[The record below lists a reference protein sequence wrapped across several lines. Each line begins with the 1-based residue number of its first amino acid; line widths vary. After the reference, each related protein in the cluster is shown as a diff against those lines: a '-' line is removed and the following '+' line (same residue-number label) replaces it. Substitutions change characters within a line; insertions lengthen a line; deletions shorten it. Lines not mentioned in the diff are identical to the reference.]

1 MREIILD
8 IETTGLEFKEGHR
21 IIEIGCIELNK
32 KEVGANYHEYI
43 NPSKTLTED
52 NIKIHGITNEYLTDK
67 PIFEEIADG
76 FLEFKEGHRI
86 IEIGCIELNK
96 KEVGANYHVYINP
109 SKTLTEDNIKIHG
122 ITNEYLTDKPI
133 FEEIADSFLEFI
145 QDSYIVA
152 HNASFDIGFLNFELE
167 RLSKP
172 TISKERVIDTIK
184 IARQRFPG
192 QQVSLDAL
200 IKKLKINTLINRDQH
215 GALKDAKILTDV
227 YLELQGIN
235 QIGLEL
241 SMAKSE
247 KINLASEPNY
257 SSIVLTKEETEAHKE
272 FIKNKIPNSN
282 WAKMLKNYE

>member
-8 IETTGLEFKEGHR
+8 IETTGLEHKEGHR
-21 IIEIGCIELNK
+21 VIEIGCIELNN
-32 KEVGANYHEYI
+32 KEVGASYHQYI

-52 NIKIHGITNEYLTDK
+52 NIKIHGITNEYLIDK
-67 PIFEEIADG
+67 PLFDEIVDD
-76 FLEFKEGHRI
+76 FLAFIEDSSI
-86 IEIGCIELNK
+86 I
-96 KEVGANYHVYINP
+96 
-109 SKTLTEDNIKIHG
+109 
-122 ITNEYLTDKPI
+122 
-133 FEEIADSFLEFI
+133 
-145 QDSYIVA
+145 A

-167 RLSKP
+167 KLSKP
-172 TISKERVIDTIK
+172 KIAKERVIDTIK

-215 GALKDAKILTDV
+215 GALKDAKLLTDV

-241 SMAKSE
+241 SEKKSE
-247 KINLASEPNY
+247 KITLASEPNY
-257 SSIVLTKEETEAHKE
+257 SSVVLTKEETEAHKE
-272 FIKNKIPNSN
+272 FIKSKIPNSN

>member
-32 KEVGANYHEYI
+32 KEVGASYHEYI
-43 NPSKTLTED
+43 NPSKTLTDD
-52 NIKIHGITNEYLTDK
+52 NIKIHGITNEFLTDK
-67 PIFEEIADG
+67 PIFEEIAD
-76 FLEFKEGHRI
+76 
-86 IEIGCIELNK
+86 
-96 KEVGANYHVYINP
+96 A
-109 SKTLTEDNIKIHG
+109 
-122 ITNEYLTDKPI
+122 
-133 FEEIADSFLEFI
+133 FLEFI

-152 HNASFDIGFLNFELE
+152 HNATFDIGFLYFELE
-167 RLSKP
+167 KLSKP
-172 TISKERVIDTIK
+172 TISRERVVDTIK

-241 SMAKSE
+241 SMVKSE

-257 SSIVLTKEETEAHKE
+257 ASIVLTKEETEAHKE

>member
-32 KEVGANYHEYI
+32 KEVGSNYHEYI
-43 NPSKTLTED
+43 NPSKTLTDD

-76 FLEFKEGHRI
+76 FLEF
-86 IEIGCIELNK
+86 
-96 KEVGANYHVYINP
+96 
-109 SKTLTEDNIKIHG
+109 
-122 ITNEYLTDKPI
+122 
-133 FEEIADSFLEFI
+133 I

-167 RLSKP
+167 KLSKP

-200 IKKLKINTLINRDQH
+200 IKKLKINTLINREQH

-235 QIGLEL
+235 QIGLQLNE
-241 SMAKSE
+241 SKSE
-247 KINLASEPNY
+247 KIDLASEPNY
-257 SSIVLTKEETEAHKE
+257 TTIVLTKEETDAHKE
-272 FIKNKIPNSN
+272 FIRNKIPNSN
-282 WAKMLKNYE
+282 WAKMYKNYE

>member
-21 IIEIGCIELNK
+21 IIEIGCIELNN
-32 KEVGANYHEYI
+32 KEVGENYHEYI

-52 NIKIHGITNEYLTDK
+52 NIKIHGITNEHLKDK
-67 PIFEEIADG
+67 PIFEEIAEG
-76 FLEFKEGHRI
+76 FLK
-86 IEIGCIELNK
+86 
-96 KEVGANYHVYINP
+96 
-109 SKTLTEDNIKIHG
+109 
-122 ITNEYLTDKPI
+122 
-133 FEEIADSFLEFI
+133 FI

-167 RLSKP
+167 RLSKT
-172 TISKERVIDTIK
+172 TISNERVIDTIK

-200 IKKLKINTLINRDQH
+200 IKKLKINTLIDRKQH

-227 YLELQGIN
+227 YLELKGIN

-241 SMAKSE
+241 SSAKSE
-247 KINLASEPNY
+247 KISLASEPNY
-257 SSIVLTKEETEAHKE
+257 SSVVLTKEETEAHKE
-272 FIKNKIPNSN
+272 FIKNKIPNSI

>member
-32 KEVGANYHEYI
+32 KEVGSNYHEYI
-43 NPSKTLTED
+43 NPSKTLTDD

-76 FLEFKEGHRI
+76 FLEF
-86 IEIGCIELNK
+86 
-96 KEVGANYHVYINP
+96 
-109 SKTLTEDNIKIHG
+109 
-122 ITNEYLTDKPI
+122 
-133 FEEIADSFLEFI
+133 I

-167 RLSKP
+167 KISKP

-235 QIGLEL
+235 QIGLQLNE
-241 SMAKSE
+241 SKSE

-257 SSIVLTKEETEAHKE
+257 TTIVLTKEETDAHKE
-272 FIKNKIPNSN
+272 FIRNKIPNSN
-282 WAKMLKNYE
+282 WAKMYKDYE

>member
-8 IETTGLEFKEGHR
+8 IETTGLEHKEGHR
-21 IIEIGCIELNK
+21 VIEIGCIELNN
-32 KEVGANYHEYI
+32 KEVGASYHQYI

-52 NIKIHGITNEYLTDK
+52 NIKIHGITNEYLIDK
-67 PIFEEIADG
+67 PLFDEIVDD
-76 FLEFKEGHRI
+76 FLAFIEDSSI
-86 IEIGCIELNK
+86 I
-96 KEVGANYHVYINP
+96 
-109 SKTLTEDNIKIHG
+109 
-122 ITNEYLTDKPI
+122 
-133 FEEIADSFLEFI
+133 
-145 QDSYIVA
+145 A

-167 RLSKP
+167 KLSKP
-172 TISKERVIDTIK
+172 KIAKERVIDTIK

-215 GALKDAKILTDV
+215 GALKDAKLLTDV

-241 SMAKSE
+241 SEKRSE
-247 KINLASEPNY
+247 KITLASEPNY
-257 SSIVLTKEETEAHKE
+257 SSVVLTKEETEAHKE
-272 FIKNKIPNSN
+272 FIKSKIPNSN

>member
-8 IETTGLEFKEGHR
+8 IETTGLEHKEGHR
-21 IIEIGCIELNK
+21 VIEIGCIELNS
-32 KEVGANYHEYI
+32 KEVGASYHQYI

-52 NIKIHGITNEYLTDK
+52 NIKIHGITNEYLIDK
-67 PIFEEIADG
+67 PLFDEIVDD
-76 FLEFKEGHRI
+76 FLAFIEDSSI
-86 IEIGCIELNK
+86 I
-96 KEVGANYHVYINP
+96 
-109 SKTLTEDNIKIHG
+109 
-122 ITNEYLTDKPI
+122 
-133 FEEIADSFLEFI
+133 
-145 QDSYIVA
+145 A

-167 RLSKP
+167 KLSKP
-172 TISKERVIDTIK
+172 KIAKERVIDTIK

-215 GALKDAKILTDV
+215 GALKDAKLLTDI

-241 SMAKSE
+241 SEKKSE
-247 KINLASEPNY
+247 KITLASEPNY
-257 SSIVLTKEETEAHKE
+257 SSVVLTKEETEAHKE
-272 FIKNKIPNSN
+272 FIKSKIPNSN